1 MPDADRSGMPSGM
14 PPAEPDAV
22 SASAEPG
29 SEFDDFAVFAGL
41 ADDSA
46 VQARAYVTAV
56 TEVASGSS
64 PDIAIPLLLLA
75 TAQLLLAGSRLGA
88 VQDVVLDERY
98 EPDPGPDADVEPL
111 RDNLA
116 NLFEGIDDYADL
128 VDPVTQAELTKG
140 SLSNDMTEI
149 CLALAHGLSHYDAG
163 RRVEALWWWQFSY
176 LSTWGERAAASLRVL
191 QSIIAHLRL
200 DADEDVVADAEFD
213 ALHP

>member
-1 MPDADRSGMPSGM
+1 M
-14 PPAEPDAV
+14 PPAPVPAAATAPGAV
-22 SASAEPG
+22 AEAD
-29 SEFDDFAVFAGL
+29 EVTDL
-41 ADDSA
+41 ADESA
-46 VQARAYVTAV
+46 TQARAYVTTV
-56 TEVASGSS
+56 TEIASGSS
-64 PDIAIPLLLLA
+64 PDIAMPMLLLA

-88 VQDVVLDERY
+88 IQDVVLDERF

-191 QSIIAHLRL
+191 QSILAHLRL
-200 DADEDVVADAEFD
+200 DADEDTVADAEFD